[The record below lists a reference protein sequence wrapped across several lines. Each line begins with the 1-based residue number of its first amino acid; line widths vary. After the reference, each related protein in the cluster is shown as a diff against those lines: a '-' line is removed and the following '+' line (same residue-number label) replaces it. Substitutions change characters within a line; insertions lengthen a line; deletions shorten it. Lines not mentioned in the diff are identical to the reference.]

1 MRSRQELRPL
11 GAQSPGITPFNFIFI
26 SITKETYLTT
36 NSCHRLLKI
45 LEIRLD
51 ITCRKRGRHTYE
63 VEVVQAVVPAPVEDE
78 QALRRGDEGA
88 LHDVVDQA
96 DAGNTRPL
104 ALEGAIVGHHRVRG
118 CAWQGRLVVVVTSSR
133 QAHRSHAEECTLEI
147 VGQD

>member
-1 MRSRQELRPL
+1 
-11 GAQSPGITPFNFIFI
+11 
-26 SITKETYLTT
+26 
-36 NSCHRLLKI
+36 
-45 LEIRLD
+45 
-51 ITCRKRGRHTYE
+51 
-63 VEVVQAVVPAPVEDE
+63 VQAVVPAPVDDE
-78 QALRRGDEGA
+78 QALRRGNEGA

-147 VGQD
+147 VGQDRHQATHAQRTEDPAPFRVTVCLGVDKQ